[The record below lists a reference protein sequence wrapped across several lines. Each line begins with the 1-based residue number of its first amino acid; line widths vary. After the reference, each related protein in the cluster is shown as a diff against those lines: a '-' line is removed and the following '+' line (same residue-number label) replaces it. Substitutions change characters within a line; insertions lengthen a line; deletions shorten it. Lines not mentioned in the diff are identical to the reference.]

1 MSVVIDYGL
10 SQFIYT
16 CRPIWVCI

>member
-16 CRPIWVCI
+16 CRPIWVCV